1 MLKSELANFLT
12 LKSYFTKMGLVNI
25 TQLKTLK
32 IMTQDLVDILLKN
45 LLNSLAVPADRLET
59 PNPEK
64 PETSEKSNTSY
75 SDELEDLLSHPG
87 FQQFMDGDIENPIFI
102 STFITGA
109 TVCLQIFDIAS
120 DEQLQSLP
128 PALKEKAIPYLEK
141 LKVAYSKAVDNIIA
155 RMTAPTSERFLEDLS
170 KEELLDYIKSHLQ

>member
-1 MLKSELANFLT
+1 M
-12 LKSYFTKMGLVNI
+12 

-32 IMTQDLVDILLKN
+32 IMKQDLVDILLKK
-45 LLNSLAVPADRLET
+45 LLDSLEVPADRLET
-59 PNPEK
+59 PKK

-75 SDELEDLLSHPG
+75 SDELEDLLSHSG
-87 FQQFMDGDIENPIFI
+87 FQQFMDGDIEDPIFI

-141 LKVAYSKAVDNIIA
+141 LKAAYSKAVDNIIA
-155 RMTAPTSERFLEDLS
+155 RMTAPILERSLEDLS